1 MTTPLATVN
10 GEPIDTATALRH
22 SLFFNESFLKD
33 AVTNEL
39 IRQHAAKIGLANTDA
54 ELQLAVD
61 EVRYSRGLE
70 SADAGRQWL
79 RENHQTLWSLQSCID
94 LMLLRNKMRGAIPEA
109 DVQAHYAEH
118 KLEYEAV
125 DLYSIRVD
133 SESKAAELQSQIAD
147 EGANFHALAME
158 HSQDEDSRH
167 MGGYLGRL
175 SRAEMAAGVEAAVFA
190 IRPPDVIGPIK
201 TERGWNLFKVA
212 KIHKPTLAESADRI
226 RIELM
231 QQLITKLIGEA
242 AVTYPVLTETIDET
256 AAKA

>member
-1 MTTPLATVN
+1 MPILATVN

-39 IRQHAAKIGLANTDA
+39 IRQYAQKTGISNSDA

-70 SADAGRQWL
+70 TADAARQWL
-79 RENHQTLWSLQSCID
+79 RENHQTLGSLQNAID
-94 LMLLRNKMRGAIPEA
+94 LMLLRNKIRGAIADA

-133 SESKAAELQSQIAD
+133 SESKAAELYSQVTS
-147 EGANFHALAME
+147 EGANFHGLAME
-158 HSQDEDSRH
+158 HSQDDESRH
-167 MGGYLGRL
+167 LGGYVGRL
-175 SRAEMAAGVEAAVFA
+175 TRADLAASVEAAVFTS
-190 IRPPDVIGPIK
+190 RPPELIGPIK
-201 TERGWNLFKVA
+201 TDHGWNLFKVA
-212 KIHKPTLAESADRI
+212 KIHKPTLADAEGRI
-226 RIELM
+226 RLDLM
-231 QQLITKLIGEA
+231 QQLIDRLIGEA
-242 AVTYPVLTETIDET
+242 TIGYPVLAEEGQSAPT
-256 AAKA
+256 A

>member
-1 MTTPLATVN
+1 MTTLATIN
-10 GEPIDTATALRH
+10 GEPLDVTTALRH

-33 AVTNEL
+33 AITNEV
-39 IRQHAAKIGLANTDA
+39 IRQHAARTGISNTDA

-70 SADAGRQWL
+70 SADAARQWM
-79 RENHQTLWSLQSCID
+79 RETHLTPWSLQSSID
-94 LMLLRNKMRGAIPEA
+94 LMLLRNKLRGAIPAA

-133 SESKAAELQSQIAD
+133 SQAKAAELHSQITD

-158 HSQDEDSRH
+158 HSQDDESRH
-167 MGGYLGRL
+167 LGGYVGQLTRG
-175 SRAEMAAGVEAAVFA
+175 AMAAAVEAAVFA
-190 IRPPDVIGPIK
+190 SRPPDIIGPIQ
-201 TERGWNLFKVA
+201 TEKGWNLFKVT
-212 KIHKPTLAESADRI
+212 KIHKPTLAESEDRI

-231 QQLITKLIGEA
+231 QQLIDRLIGEA
-242 AVTYPVLTETIDET
+242 AVSYPVLQEAIDAT
-256 AAKA
+256 A

>member
-1 MTTPLATVN
+1 MTTLATIN
-10 GEPIDTATALRH
+10 GEPLDVATALRH

-33 AVTNEL
+33 AITNEV
-39 IRQHAAKIGLANTDA
+39 IRQHAARTGISNTDA

-70 SADAGRQWL
+70 SADAARQWM
-79 RENHQTLWSLQSCID
+79 RETHLTPWSLQSSID
-94 LMLLRNKMRGAIPEA
+94 LMLLRNKLRGAIPAA

-133 SESKAAELQSQIAD
+133 SQAKAAELHSQITD

-158 HSQDEDSRH
+158 HSQDDESRH
-167 MGGYLGRL
+167 LGGYVGQLTRG
-175 SRAEMAAGVEAAVFA
+175 AMAAAVEAAVFA
-190 IRPPDVIGPIK
+190 SRPPDIIGPIQ
-201 TERGWNLFKVA
+201 TEKGWNLFKVT
-212 KIHKPTLAESADRI
+212 KIHKPTLAESEDRI

-231 QQLITKLIGEA
+231 QQLIDRLIGEA
-242 AVTYPVLTETIDET
+242 AVSYPVLQEAIDAT
-256 AAKA
+256 A